1 MNRSAW
7 SLSRDARPSC
17 GRHGGGGGWQDNRE
31 GGCVLACRI
40 CYNIH
45 RLIDAL
51 TNSTHLSI
59 HAHQSISVVVELLF
73 K

>member
-31 GGCVLACRI
+31 GGGGGRKEL
-40 CYNIH
+40 
-45 RLIDAL
+45 D
-51 TNSTHLSI
+51 T
-59 HAHQSISVVVELLF
+59 AHQRLPLQSPGLAYSSLE
-73 K
+73 